1 MAGKKTGDI
10 LRHRSLIKQY
20 VLSDSDQKTLSE
32 LCKVAGITG
41 ATAISIMKE
50 LDLWETWKSRGRKI
64 SDTLIAKAIRYGDFR
79 TLDDL
84 AEILG
89 VSRRAIWQRLKNNPG
104 LNESYKKHKNY
115 NRG

>member
-1 MAGKKTGDI
+1 MAGKKIDDI
-10 LRHRSLIKQY
+10 LLHRETIKQY
-20 VLSDSDQKTLSE
+20 VLSPSEGKRLSE
-32 LCKVAGITG
+32 LCEIAGIAG
-41 ATAISIMKE
+41 ATAISIIKE
-50 LDLWETWKSRGRKI
+50 LDLWEIWKSRGRKI